1 MRFRRVGLIAAA
13 LLVAAF
19 WTFATIMQR
28 DGVCCYYPR
37 PDRQSDF
44 LQNYSPKS
52 VMDSF
57 ISKDSIWS
65 EFSAG
70 NGSGAGRKFISNE
83 REFDG
88 YFAIEAEKR
97 VSLMKALR
105 ADLLQQL
112 TEHRALIL
120 SQSGD
125 AHRGFHFT
133 YRLGQNVGSAAVLP
147 VAINQGVRRNMPLP
161 DGMQDI
167 VAAVKVSEKWF
178 PRESDSLQASIAVR

>member
-1 MRFRRVGLIAAA
+1 MGVIAAA

-19 WTFATIMQR
+19 WTFAAIMQR
-28 DGVCCYYPR
+28 DGVCYYYPR

-57 ISKDSIWS
+57 VSKDSISS

-70 NGSGAGRKFISNE
+70 NGSGAGRRFVPNE
-83 REFDG
+83 REFNG
-88 YFAIEAEKR
+88 YFAIDTEKR
-97 VSLMKALR
+97 LALMTALR
-105 ADLLQQL
+105 DGLSLQL
-112 TEHRALIL
+112 TQHRAVIV
-120 SQSGD
+120 SRSGD
-125 AHRGFHFT
+125 AGSGFHFT

-147 VAINQGVRRNMPLP
+147 VAINQRVRRNMPLP
-161 DGMQDI
+161 VGTQDI

-178 PRESDSLQASIAVR
+178 PRESDSIQASIAVR